1 MCGGPGLYETGTR
14 PNLPPPYLKELLI
27 DLSRLRRSLGFVT
40 LTRAGLM
47 TRNPLLWELVV
58 VGNPPVGRMNARM
71 TGVLILHVL
80 TERTPDVLKRPKKL
94 ISRLNTT
101 LPNFV

>member
-27 DLSRLRRSLGFVT
+27 DLSRLQRSLGFVT
-40 LTRAGLM
+40 FTRAGLM
-47 TRNPLLWELVV
+47 TRNPLG
-58 VGNPPVGRMNARM
+58 VGSGWKSTVGWTNDR
-71 TGVLILHVL
+71 TTSVLILHVL